1 MKSFMNYFKNAL
13 ICTIVLGVLCSVV
26 YPAALT
32 LAGQAFFPKQANGS
46 LLTVQVDGQEQT
58 VGSEFVGQQFEDSR
72 FFHGRV
78 SSVNYNCYTDEEK
91 EDGSYGGVSSGS
103 FNYANS
109 NPELKARVEE
119 DMAAWMEAHPDVKQ
133 EDIPSDLLTASGS
146 GLDPHIT
153 VQGARVQVGAVAKA
167 SGLTEEALNDII
179 DRNTTGKLLG
189 IFGEET
195 VNVLGCNLD
204 IAQALGMITREQG

>member
-46 LLTVQVDGQEQT
+46 LITVQVDGQEQT

-146 GLDPHIT
+146 GLDPHISPESAE
-153 VQGARVQVGAVAKA
+153 VQISRIAEA
-167 SGLTEEALNDII
+167 SQLSEDTIREIVK
-179 DRNTTGKLLG
+179 RHTGGKILG
-189 IFGEET
+189 IFGEDT
-195 VNVLGCNLD
+195 VNVLEVNIE
-204 IAQALGMITREQG
+204 IAQAMGIIPSGE